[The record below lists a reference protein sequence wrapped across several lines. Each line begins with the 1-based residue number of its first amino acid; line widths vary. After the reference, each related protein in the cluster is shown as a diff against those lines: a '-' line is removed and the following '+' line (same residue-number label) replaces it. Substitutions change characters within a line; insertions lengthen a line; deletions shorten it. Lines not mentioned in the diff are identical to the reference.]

1 MSAAETNQVQESL
14 EKLNLDSTST
24 PAAAAAAAA
33 AAAGGEGAAPAST
46 AADSETVASTVP
58 EASAE
63 EQGESSGVAENSASL
78 YVGELNPS
86 VNEATLFEIFSP
98 IGQVASIRVCRD
110 AVSKKSLGYAY
121 VNYHKLEDGEK
132 AIEEL
137 NYTPI
142 ENRPCRIM
150 WSQRDPSTR
159 RSGDGNI
166 FIKNLHPAIDNKA
179 LHDTFSAFGRILS
192 VKVATDDLGQS
203 KCFGF
208 VHYETG
214 EAAEAAIES
223 VNGMLL
229 NDREVFVGKHV
240 SKKDRES
247 KLEEMK
253 ANYTNIYVKNID
265 LAFSEKEF
273 EDLFA
278 PFGKITSIY
287 LEKDQEGNS
296 KGFGFVNF
304 EEHGAAAQAV
314 EELNDKEINGQKIYV
329 GRAQKKRERT
339 EELKKQYEAAR
350 LEKLSK
356 YQGVNLFVKNLD
368 DQIDS
373 EKLEEEFKP
382 FGTITSSRVMVD
394 ENGKSKGFG
403 FVCFSTPEEAT
414 KAITE
419 MNQRMVSGKPLYVAL
434 AQRKDVRRSQLEQQI
449 QARNQMRMQNAAA
462 GGLPGQFIPPMFYG
476 QQGFFPPNGRGNAP
490 FPGPNPQMMMRGRGQ
505 PFPDQW
511 ARPGPNGQ
519 PVPVYSIPPQFQ
531 DFNGQNMRP
540 QQQQQQQQHQQQQH
554 QQQEQQQQQRGY
566 YPNRGV
572 GNKVS
577 AKDLAALISSV
588 PPEAQKRIL
597 GEELYQRI
605 VATGKAQEPE
615 AAGKITGMMLGLEN
629 QEILDL
635 LDDDELFN
643 NHFEEALTAFEE
655 YKNSEGAAAAAAA
668 EEPLAS

>member
-1 MSAAETNQVQESL
+1 MSAAETNQIQESL
-14 EKLNLDSTST
+14 EKLNISEEQQQQ
-24 PAAAAAAAA
+24 PVAATT
-33 AAAGGEGAAPAST
+33 EQ
-46 AADSETVASTVP
+46 
-58 EASAE
+58 SAE
-63 EQGESSGVAENSASL
+63 EQGDSSGVAENSASL

-98 IGQVASIRVCRD
+98 IGQVSSIRVCRD

-121 VNYHKLEDGEK
+121 VNYHKFEDGEK

-142 ENRPCRIM
+142 EGRPCRIM
-150 WSQRDPSTR
+150 WSQRDPSAR

-179 LHDTFSAFGRILS
+179 LHDTFSAFGKILS
-192 VKVATDDLGQS
+192 CKVATDELGQS

-208 VHYETG
+208 VHYETA
-214 EAAEAAIES
+214 EAAEAAIEN

-229 NDREVFVGKHV
+229 NDREVFVGKHI

-247 KLEEMK
+247 KFEEMK
-253 ANYTNIYVKNID
+253 ANFTNIYVKNID
-265 LAFSEKEF
+265 LAYTEEEF
-273 EDLFA
+273 EKLFA
-278 PFGKITSIY
+278 PYGKITSIY
-287 LEKDQEGNS
+287 LEKDQDGKS

-304 EEHGAAAQAV
+304 EEHDAAVKAV

-329 GRAQKKRERT
+329 GRAQKKRERM
-339 EELKKQYEAAR
+339 EELKKQYEAIR
-350 LEKLSK
+350 LEKLAK

-368 DQIDS
+368 DSIDS

-382 FGTITSSRVMVD
+382 FGTITSAKVMVD
-394 ENGKSKGFG
+394 DAGKSKGFG
-403 FVCFSTPEEAT
+403 FVCFTTPEEAT

-419 MNQRMVSGKPLYVAL
+419 MNQRMVNNKPLYVAL

-462 GGLPGQFIPPMFYG
+462 AGGLPGQFMPPMFYG

-505 PFPDQW
+505 PFPEQW
-511 ARPGPNGQ
+511 PRPGPNGQ
-519 PVPVYSIPPQFQ
+519 PVPVYGIPPQFQQ
-531 DFNGQNMRP
+531 DFNGQNVRPP
-540 QQQQQQQQHQQQQH
+540 QQQQQQQP
-554 QQQEQQQQQRGY
+554 RGGY
-566 YPNRGV
+566 YPNRNQT
-572 GNKVS
+572 NKR
-577 AKDLAALISSV
+577 DLAAIIASV
-588 PPEAQKRIL
+588 PQDQQKRIL
-597 GEELYQRI
+597 GEELYPRI

-643 NHFEEALTAFEE
+643 NHFENALTAFEE
-655 YKNSEGAAAAAAA
+655 YKKSEGANAGAAPS
-668 EEPLAS
+668 EEQQA

>member
-1 MSAAETNQVQESL
+1 MSAAETNQLQESM
-14 EKLNLDSTST
+14 EKLNIGSTTEEQS
-24 PAAAAAAAA
+24 AAAATT
-33 AAAGGEGAAPAST
+33 T
-46 AADSETVASTVP
+46 ADQ
-58 EASAE
+58 SAE

-98 IGQVASIRVCRD
+98 IGQVSSIRVCRD

-121 VNYHKLEDGEK
+121 VNYHKYEDGEK

-137 NYTPI
+137 NYNLI
-142 ENRPCRIM
+142 EGRPCRIM
-150 WSQRDPSTR
+150 WSQRDPSAR

-179 LHDTFSAFGRILS
+179 LHDTFSAFGKILS
-192 VKVATDDLGQS
+192 CKVATDEFGQS

-208 VHYETG
+208 VHYETAEAA
-214 EAAEAAIES
+214 EAAEAAIEN

-229 NDREVFVGKHV
+229 NDREVFVGKHI

-247 KLEEMK
+247 KFEEMK
-253 ANYTNIYVKNID
+253 ANFTNIYVKNID
-265 LAFSEKEF
+265 LNYSEESFEKLFS
-273 EDLFA
+273 

-287 LEKDQEGNS
+287 LEKDQDGKS

-304 EEHGAAAQAV
+304 EDHESAVKAV

-329 GRAQKKRERT
+329 GRAQKKRERL
-339 EELKKQYEAAR
+339 EELKKQYEAVR
-350 LEKLSK
+350 LEKLAK

-368 DQIDS
+368 DTIDS

-382 FGTITSSRVMVD
+382 FGTITSAKVMVD
-394 ENGKSKGFG
+394 EAGKSKGFG
-403 FVCFSTPEEAT
+403 FVCFTTPEEAT

-419 MNQRMVSGKPLYVAL
+419 MNTRMINGKPLYVAL

-490 FPGPNPQMMMRGRGQ
+490 YPGPNPQMMMRGRGQ
-505 PFPDQW
+505 PFPEQW
-511 ARPGPNGQ
+511 PRPGPNGQ
-519 PVPVYSIPPQFQ
+519 PVPVYGIPPQFQQ

-540 QQQQQQQQHQQQQH
+540 QQQQQQQP
-554 QQQEQQQQQRGY
+554 RGGY
-566 YPNRGV
+566 YPNR
-572 GNKVS
+572 NQTSKR
-577 AKDLAALISSV
+577 DLAAIISSV
-588 PPEAQKRIL
+588 PQDQQKRIL
-597 GEELYQRI
+597 GEELYPKI

-643 NHFEEALTAFEE
+643 NHFEDALTAFEE
-655 YKNSEGAAAAAAA
+655 YKKSEAAGNA
-668 EEPLAS
+668 EEQA

>member
-1 MSAAETNQVQESL
+1 MSAAETNQLQESL
-14 EKLNLDSTST
+14 EKLNISEDQQQQQ
-24 PAAAAAAAA
+24 PVA
-33 AAAGGEGAAPAST
+33 AST
-46 AADSETVASTVP
+46 TGAEQP
-58 EASAE
+58 AE

-98 IGQVASIRVCRD
+98 IGQVSSIRVCRD

-121 VNYHKLEDGEK
+121 VNYHKFEDGEK

-137 NYTPI
+137 NYSPV
-142 ENRPCRIM
+142 EGRPCRIM
-150 WSQRDPSTR
+150 WSQRDPSAR

-179 LHDTFSAFGRILS
+179 LHDTFSAFGKILS
-192 VKVATDDLGQS
+192 CKVATDELGQS

-208 VHYETG
+208 VHYETA
-214 EAAEAAIES
+214 EAAEAAIEN

-229 NDREVFVGKHV
+229 NDREVFVGKHI

-247 KLEEMK
+247 KFEEMK

-265 LAFSEKEF
+265 LAYTEEEF
-273 EDLFA
+273 EKLFA
-278 PFGKITSIY
+278 PYGKITSIY
-287 LEKDQEGNS
+287 LEKDQEGKS

-304 EEHGAAAQAV
+304 EEHDSAVKAV

-329 GRAQKKRERT
+329 GRAQKKRERL
-339 EELKKQYEAAR
+339 EELKKQYEAIR
-350 LEKLSK
+350 LEKLAK

-368 DQIDS
+368 DSIDS
-373 EKLEEEFKP
+373 ERLEEEFKP
-382 FGTITSSRVMVD
+382 FGTITSAKVMVD
-394 ENGKSKGFG
+394 DAGKSKGFG
-403 FVCFSTPEEAT
+403 FVCFTTPEEAT

-419 MNQRMVSGKPLYVAL
+419 MNQRMVNNKPLYVAL

-449 QARNQMRMQNAAA
+449 QARNQMRMQNAAAA

-505 PFPDQW
+505 PFPEQW
-511 ARPGPNGQ
+511 PRPGPNGQ
-519 PVPVYSIPPQFQ
+519 PVPVYGIPPQFQQ
-531 DFNGQNMRP
+531 DFNGQNVRP
-540 QQQQQQQQHQQQQH
+540 QQQQQQP
-554 QQQEQQQQQRGY
+554 RGGY
-566 YPNRGV
+566 YPNRNQT
-572 GNKVS
+572 NKR
-577 AKDLAALISSV
+577 DLAAIIASV
-588 PPEAQKRIL
+588 PQDQQKRIL
-597 GEELYQRI
+597 GEELYPKI
-605 VATGKAQEPE
+605 VATGKAQEAE

-643 NHFEEALTAFEE
+643 NHFEDALTAFEE
-655 YKNSEGAAAAAAA
+655 YKKSEGANAGAAPS
-668 EEPLAS
+668 EEQQA

>member
-1 MSAAETNQVQESL
+1 MSAAETNQIQESL
-14 EKLNLDSTST
+14 EKLNISEEQQQQ
-24 PAAAAAAAA
+24 PVAATT
-33 AAAGGEGAAPAST
+33 EQ
-46 AADSETVASTVP
+46 
-58 EASAE
+58 SAE
-63 EQGESSGVAENSASL
+63 EQGDSSGVAENSASL

-98 IGQVASIRVCRD
+98 IGQVSSIRVCRD

-121 VNYHKLEDGEK
+121 VNYHKFEDGEK

-142 ENRPCRIM
+142 EGRPCRIM
-150 WSQRDPSTR
+150 WSQRDPSAR

-166 FIKNLHPAIDNKA
+166 FIKNLYPAIDNKA
-179 LHDTFSAFGRILS
+179 LHDTFSAFGKILS
-192 VKVATDDLGQS
+192 CKVATDELGQS

-208 VHYETG
+208 VHYETA
-214 EAAEAAIES
+214 EAAEAAIEN

-229 NDREVFVGKHV
+229 NDREVFVGKHI

-247 KLEEMK
+247 KFEEMK
-253 ANYTNIYVKNID
+253 ANFTNIYVKNID
-265 LAFSEKEF
+265 LAYTEEEF
-273 EDLFA
+273 EKLFA
-278 PFGKITSIY
+278 PYGKITSIY
-287 LEKDQEGNS
+287 LEKDQDGKS

-304 EEHGAAAQAV
+304 EEHDAAVKAV

-329 GRAQKKRERT
+329 GRAQKKRERM
-339 EELKKQYEAAR
+339 EELKKQYEAIR
-350 LEKLSK
+350 LEKLAK

-368 DQIDS
+368 DSIDS

-382 FGTITSSRVMVD
+382 FGTITSAKVMVD
-394 ENGKSKGFG
+394 DAGKSKGFG
-403 FVCFSTPEEAT
+403 FVCFTTPEEAT

-419 MNQRMVSGKPLYVAL
+419 MNQRMVNNKPLYVAL

-462 GGLPGQFIPPMFYG
+462 AGGLPGQFMPPMFYG

-505 PFPDQW
+505 PFPEQW
-511 ARPGPNGQ
+511 PRPGPNGQ
-519 PVPVYSIPPQFQ
+519 PVPVYGIPPQFQQ
-531 DFNGQNMRP
+531 DFNGQNVRPP
-540 QQQQQQQQHQQQQH
+540 QQQQQQQP
-554 QQQEQQQQQRGY
+554 RGGY
-566 YPNRGV
+566 YPNRNQT
-572 GNKVS
+572 NKR
-577 AKDLAALISSV
+577 DLAAIIASV
-588 PPEAQKRIL
+588 PQDQQKRIL
-597 GEELYQRI
+597 GEELYPRI

-643 NHFEEALTAFEE
+643 NHFEDALTAFEE
-655 YKNSEGAAAAAAA
+655 YKKSEGANAGAAPS
-668 EEPLAS
+668 EEQQA

>member
-1 MSAAETNQVQESL
+1 MSAAETNQIQESL
-14 EKLNLDSTST
+14 EKLNISEEQQQQ
-24 PAAAAAAAA
+24 PVAATT
-33 AAAGGEGAAPAST
+33 EQ
-46 AADSETVASTVP
+46 
-58 EASAE
+58 SAE
-63 EQGESSGVAENSASL
+63 EQGDSSGVAENSASL

-98 IGQVASIRVCRD
+98 IGQVSSIRVCRD

-121 VNYHKLEDGEK
+121 VNYHKFEDGEK

-142 ENRPCRIM
+142 EGRPCRIM
-150 WSQRDPSTR
+150 WSQRDPSAR

-179 LHDTFSAFGRILS
+179 LHDTFSAFGKILS
-192 VKVATDDLGQS
+192 CKVATDELGQS

-208 VHYETG
+208 VHYETA
-214 EAAEAAIES
+214 EAAEAAIEN

-229 NDREVFVGKHV
+229 NDREVFVGKHI

-247 KLEEMK
+247 KFEEMK
-253 ANYTNIYVKNID
+253 ANFTNIYVKNID
-265 LAFSEKEF
+265 LAYTEEEF
-273 EDLFA
+273 EKLFA
-278 PFGKITSIY
+278 PYGKITSIY
-287 LEKDQEGNS
+287 LEKDQDGKS

-304 EEHGAAAQAV
+304 EEHDAAVKAV

-329 GRAQKKRERT
+329 GRAQKKRERM
-339 EELKKQYEAAR
+339 EELKKQYEAIR
-350 LEKLSK
+350 LEKLAK

-368 DQIDS
+368 DSIDS

-382 FGTITSSRVMVD
+382 FGTITSAKVMVD
-394 ENGKSKGFG
+394 DAGKSKGFG
-403 FVCFSTPEEAT
+403 FVCFTTPEEAT

-419 MNQRMVSGKPLYVAL
+419 MNQRMVNNKPLYVAL

-462 GGLPGQFIPPMFYG
+462 AGGLPGQFMPPMFYG

-505 PFPDQW
+505 PFPEQW
-511 ARPGPNGQ
+511 PRPGPNGQ
-519 PVPVYSIPPQFQ
+519 PVPVYGIPPQFQQ
-531 DFNGQNMRP
+531 DFNGQNVRPPP
-540 QQQQQQQQHQQQQH
+540 QQQQQQP
-554 QQQEQQQQQRGY
+554 RGGY
-566 YPNRGV
+566 YPNRNQT
-572 GNKVS
+572 NKR
-577 AKDLAALISSV
+577 DLAAIIASV
-588 PPEAQKRIL
+588 PQDQQKRIL
-597 GEELYQRI
+597 GEELYPRI

-643 NHFEEALTAFEE
+643 NHFEDALTAFEE
-655 YKNSEGAAAAAAA
+655 YKKSEGANAGAAPS
-668 EEPLAS
+668 EEQQA

>member
-1 MSAAETNQVQESL
+1 MSAAETNQIQESL
-14 EKLNLDSTST
+14 EKLNISEEQQQ
-24 PAAAAAAAA
+24 PV
-33 AAAGGEGAAPAST
+33 AAGST
-46 AADSETVASTVP
+46 AEP
-58 EASAE
+58 SAE
-63 EQGESSGVAENSASL
+63 EQAESSGVAENSASL
-78 YVGELNPS
+78 YVGELNPT
-86 VNEATLFEIFSP
+86 VNEANLFEIFSP
-98 IGQVASIRVCRD
+98 LGQVSSIRVCRD

-121 VNYHKLEDGEK
+121 VNYHKFEDGEK

-137 NYTPI
+137 NYSPI
-142 ENRPCRIM
+142 EGRPCRIM
-150 WSQRDPSTR
+150 WSQRDPSAR

-179 LHDTFSAFGRILS
+179 LHDTFSAFGKILS
-192 VKVATDDLGQS
+192 CKVATDELGQS

-208 VHYETG
+208 VHYETA
-214 EAAEAAIES
+214 EAAEAAIEN

-229 NDREVFVGKHV
+229 NDREVFVGKHI

-247 KLEEMK
+247 KFEEMK

-265 LAFSEKEF
+265 LAFSEEEF
-273 EDLFA
+273 EKLFT
-278 PFGKITSIY
+278 PYGKITSIY
-287 LEKDQEGNS
+287 LEKDQEGKS

-304 EEHGAAAQAV
+304 ENHESAVKAV

-329 GRAQKKRERT
+329 GRAQKKRERL
-339 EELKKQYEAAR
+339 EELKKQYEAVR
-350 LEKLSK
+350 LEKLAK

-368 DQIDS
+368 DTIDS

-382 FGTITSSRVMVD
+382 FGTITSAKVMVD
-394 ENGKSKGFG
+394 DSGKSKGFG
-403 FVCFSTPEEAT
+403 FVCFTTPEEAT

-419 MNQRMVSGKPLYVAL
+419 MNQRMVNNKPLYVAL

-462 GGLPGQFIPPMFYG
+462 VGGLPGQFMPPMFYG

-505 PFPDQW
+505 PFPEQW
-511 ARPGPNGQ
+511 PRPGPNGQ
-519 PVPVYSIPPQFQ
+519 PVPVYGIPPQFQQ

-540 QQQQQQQQHQQQQH
+540 QQQQQQQP
-554 QQQEQQQQQRGY
+554 RGGY
-566 YPNRGV
+566 YPNR
-572 GNKVS
+572 NQTSKR
-577 AKDLAALISSV
+577 DLAAIISSV
-588 PPEAQKRIL
+588 PQDQQKRIL
-597 GEELYQRI
+597 GEELYPKI

-643 NHFEEALTAFEE
+643 NHFEDALTAFEE
-655 YKNSEGAAAAAAA
+655 YKKSEAAGNA
-668 EEPLAS
+668 EEQA

>member
-1 MSAAETNQVQESL
+1 MSAAETNQLQESM
-14 EKLNLDSTST
+14 EKLNIGSTTEEQS
-24 PAAAAAAAA
+24 AAAATT
-33 AAAGGEGAAPAST
+33 T
-46 AADSETVASTVP
+46 ADQ
-58 EASAE
+58 SAE

-98 IGQVASIRVCRD
+98 IGQVSSIRVCRD

-121 VNYHKLEDGEK
+121 VNYHKYEDGEK

-137 NYTPI
+137 NYNPI
-142 ENRPCRIM
+142 EGRPCRIM
-150 WSQRDPSTR
+150 WSQRDPSAR

-179 LHDTFSAFGRILS
+179 LHDTFSAFGKILS
-192 VKVATDDLGQS
+192 CKVATDEFGQS
-203 KCFGF
+203 NFFGF
-208 VHYETG
+208 FHYETA
-214 EAAEAAIES
+214 EAAEAAIEN

-229 NDREVFVGKHV
+229 NDREVFVGKHI

-247 KLEEMK
+247 KFEEMK
-253 ANYTNIYVKNID
+253 ANFTNIYVKNID
-265 LAFSEKEF
+265 LNYSEESFEKLFS
-273 EDLFA
+273 

-287 LEKDQEGNS
+287 LEKDQDGKS

-304 EEHGAAAQAV
+304 EDHESAVKAV

-329 GRAQKKRERT
+329 GRAQKKRERL
-339 EELKKQYEAAR
+339 EELKKQYEAVR
-350 LEKLSK
+350 LEKLAK

-368 DQIDS
+368 DTIDS

-382 FGTITSSRVMVD
+382 FGTITSAKVMVD
-394 ENGKSKGFG
+394 EAGKSKGFG
-403 FVCFSTPEEAT
+403 FVCFTTPEEAT

-419 MNQRMVSGKPLYVAL
+419 MNTRMINGKPLYVAL

-490 FPGPNPQMMMRGRGQ
+490 YPGPNPQMMMRGRGQ
-505 PFPDQW
+505 PFPEQW
-511 ARPGPNGQ
+511 PRPGPNGQ
-519 PVPVYSIPPQFQ
+519 PVPVYGIPPQFQQ

-540 QQQQQQQQHQQQQH
+540 QQQQQQQP
-554 QQQEQQQQQRGY
+554 RGGY
-566 YPNRGV
+566 YPNR
-572 GNKVS
+572 NQTSKR
-577 AKDLAALISSV
+577 DLAAIISSV
-588 PPEAQKRIL
+588 PQDQQKRIL
-597 GEELYQRI
+597 GEELYPKI

-643 NHFEEALTAFEE
+643 NHFEDALTAFEE
-655 YKNSEGAAAAAAA
+655 YKKSEAAGNA
-668 EEPLAS
+668 EEQA

>member
-14 EKLNLDSTST
+14 EKLNLDSSSS
-24 PAAAAAAAA
+24 P
-33 AAAGGEGAAPAST
+33 AAGGATTATTTNNAESSDATSSSVPA
-46 AADSETVASTVP
+46 D
-58 EASAE
+58 SAE
-63 EQGESSGVAENSASL
+63 EQGESSGIAENSASL

-137 NYTPI
+137 NYTPV
-142 ENRPCRIM
+142 EGRPCRIM
-150 WSQRDPSTR
+150 WSQRDPSAR

-179 LHDTFSAFGRILS
+179 LHDTFSAFGKILS

-208 VHYETG
+208 VHYETE
-214 EAAEAAIES
+214 EAAQAAIES

-229 NDREVFVGKHV
+229 NDREVYVGKHV

-265 LAFSEKEF
+265 LAYTEKEF
-273 EDLFA
+273 EELFA

-287 LEKDQEGNS
+287 LEKDAEGKS

-304 EEHGAAAQAV
+304 EEHEAAAKAV

-339 EELKKQYEAAR
+339 EELKKQYEAVR

-368 DQIDS
+368 EQIDS

-382 FGTITSSRVMVD
+382 FGTITSSKVMVD
-394 ENGKSKGFG
+394 DAGKSKGFG

-419 MNQRMVSGKPLYVAL
+419 MNQRMVNGKPLYVAL

-462 GGLPGQFIPPMFYG
+462 AGGLPGQFMPPMFYG

-505 PFPDQW
+505 PFPEQW
-511 ARPGPNGQ
+511 PRPGPNGQ
-519 PVPVYSIPPQFQ
+519 PVPVYGMPPQFQ

-540 QQQQQQQQHQQQQH
+540 QQQQQQQ
-554 QQQEQQQQQRGY
+554 RGY
-566 YPNRGV
+566 YPNRPAG
-572 GNKVS
+572 GNVP
-577 AKDLAALISSV
+577 AKDLAALIANA
-588 PPEAQKRIL
+588 PLEAQKRIL

-635 LDDDELFN
+635 LDDEELFN
-643 NHFEEALTAFEE
+643 NHFEEALNAFEE
-655 YKNSEGAAAAAAA
+655 YKNSEGANAATGAPAPS
-668 EEPLAS
+668 EEA